1 MQPTRLRRRAIR
13 AGIVAAVFA
22 GALAAASS
30 AGATVYTWHSDMSGA
45 QQCATK
51 LPCDPDGTGSADI
64 SANTSTNAVCGTF
77 YWQNVSGPVGFGHI
91 HQARPGQ
98 PENVGF
104 TINIFGP
111 PTSTSGF
118 PSGTSGCA
126 IVPAAVI
133 DEMARYGSFFMVTI
147 HNTEYPAGPI
157 RGQLEPP
164 GRTIWCD
171 LGVLCPGP

>member
-1 MQPTRLRRRAIR
+1 MQATRLRRRAVR
-13 AGIVAAVFA
+13 AGIVAAVCATSLF
-22 GALAAASS
+22 AAAT
-30 AGATVYTWHSDMSGA
+30 ANAAFHSWSVAMDGP

-51 LPCDPDGTGSADI
+51 LPCDPDGTGTADI
-64 SANTSTNAVCGTF
+64 TADSATNTVCGRFT
-77 YWQNVSGPVGFGHI
+77 WNNVSGPVGFGHI

-111 PTSTSGF
+111 PTSTAGF
-118 PSGTSGCA
+118 PSGVYKCTT
-126 IVPAAVI
+126 VPGPVI